1 MSILQIFMC
10 VRNIVDAL
18 DDRNDFSEADLGLM
32 KMSILQIFMC
42 VWNIA
47 DNNDFSE
54 ADMDVIKMS
63 ILQIF
68 ICVWNIVDALDD
80 NNDFSE
86 ADPDLIIG
94 TGLVVITHNRT
105 ERFHVYFI
113 NCNFCQHCQ
122 LYKSTLQ
129 FP

>member
-1 MSILQIFMC
+1 MKMSILQISMC
-10 VRNIVDAL
+10 DWNIAD
-18 DDRNDFSEADLGLM
+18 NIDFSEADPDLM
-32 KMSILQIFMC
+32 KMSILQISMC
-42 VWNIA
+42 VWKIA
-47 DNNDFSE
+47 DNDFSE
-54 ADMDVIKMS
+54 VDLDLVTMS

-68 ICVWNIVDALDD
+68 ICVRNIVDALDD

>member
-1 MSILQIFMC
+1 MSNTNTGIFPFHTVIPGIKMSILQIFMC

-54 ADMDVIKMS
+54 AD
-63 ILQIF
+63 
-68 ICVWNIVDALDD
+68 
-80 NNDFSE
+80 
-86 ADPDLIIG
+86 PDLIIG
-94 TGLVVITHNRT
+94 TGLVVITHNWT

>member
-10 VRNIVDAL
+10 VLNIADS
-18 DDRNDFSEADLGLM
+18 NDFSLADQEL
-32 KMSILQIFMC
+32 KRMSILEIFIC

-47 DNNDFSE
+47 DN
-54 ADMDVIKMS
+54 I
-63 ILQIF
+63 
-68 ICVWNIVDALDD
+68 
-80 NNDFSE
+80 DFSE

-122 LYKSTLQ
+122 LY
-129 FP
+129 